1 MSTIGDRSH
10 ASFLSVRAVG
20 GRPGGRERLLEKA
33 QGRPGLISLGRGDP
47 DLPTPRHIIEA
58 TKRALDAGATHYTSW
73 QGRADL
79 REAIAQKCRR
89 DYGLD
94 VSVDQVIVTAGGPGG
109 RVRDLPGAAQRGR

>member
-1 MSTIGDRSH
+1 MFKIGDPSL
-10 ASFLSVRAVG
+10 ASFLSARAVG
-20 GRPGGRERLLEKA
+20 DRPGGRERLLEKA